1 MKTIN
6 TEFTIRATL
15 GDLIDRLD
23 ARALIT
29 VYEGDNN
36 PVFNGHVY
44 ELLNS
49 NNTDF
54 HYLAKYGKRKVIGL
68 NITIGYVNILIEE
81 A

>member
-1 MKTIN
+1 MKTNN

-15 GDLIDRLD
+15 GDLVDRLD

-29 VYEGDNN
+29 VYEGENN
-36 PVFNGHVY
+36 PVFNGRVY

-49 NNTDF
+49 DNTDF

-68 NITIGYVNILIEE
+68 NLTPGYVNILIEE